1 MYLMSTLPWKKYWE
15 FGEESQF
22 IHSLLVT
29 ESLFFF
35 FFFVVYVM
43 EAKQIPP

>member
-22 IHSLLVT
+22 INRLLVT
-29 ESLFFF
+29 EQLFL
-35 FFFVVYVM
+35 VVYVM